1 MNKRLLVS
9 ALSTGLILSGFGI
22 TSASNQDKDIEK
34 KLMTEKQAIQIAE
47 RAAKGTV
54 TKVNLEED
62 NDQYVY
68 EVELETKTGEA
79 EADINA
85 ITGDVIELTKES
97 ATTVKKDDRS
107 SYPELDVI
115 AKQIDKVQGYKI
127 QTVTDHKG
135 KRILLFVDQNGK
147 KQYKTIFVKNTH
159 RLKIIELNGGLF
171 LQVFSY
177 IQRHVHIIKNTF
189 IKGSLRT

>member
-1 MNKRLLVS
+1 MVISVNKKLLVS

-34 KLMTEKQAIQIAE
+34 KLITEKQAIQIAE
-47 RAAKGTV
+47 KAAKGTV

-68 EVELETKTGEA
+68 EIELDTKTGEA
-79 EADINA
+79 EAEINA

-115 AKQIDKVQGYKI
+115 AKQIDKVQDYKI
-127 QTVTDHKG
+127 QTVIDHKG

-171 LQVFSY
+171 LQVFS
-177 IQRHVHIIKNTF
+177 
-189 IKGSLRT
+189 